1 MRLAREGGCCTDACC
16 ESVASLASPLLV
28 REGAGEDRER
38 DEVGQ
43 SQAHAAHGAAREQ
56 HARPGEPASPVP
68 NGQQTP
74 EQCREQEPE
83 SRVEERVD
91 VDNPR
96 WAAQSNHV
104 GKGRCE
110 NPSGAIGR
118 TPQGARQL
126 RRCQRRV
133 VGDSCV
139 GQAVVATFFVD
150 IHRQR
155 LERID
160 LSILVGGVELDE
172 RRESKYRVP
181 ELTEH
186 PEEKDNGRDT
196 GGAD

>member
-1 MRLAREGGCCTDACC
+1 MPAARCRQPGEPA
-16 ESVASLASPLLV
+16 PR

-43 SQAHAAHGAAREQ
+43 RQAHAAHGAAREQ

-110 NPSGAIGR
+110 NASGAIGR
-118 TPQGARQL
+118 TPQARASS

-133 VGDSCV
+133 VGDLCV
-139 GQAVVATFFVD
+139 GQAVVATSFVD

-160 LSILVGGVELDE
+160 LSSSLV
-172 RRESKYRVP
+172 ESSSMNDVNP
-181 ELTEH
+181 
-186 PEEKDNGRDT
+186 NT
-196 GGAD
+196 GCQN